1 MANLE
6 KQSTGDG
13 KNLGCKK
20 TCKYRGKLP
29 INWCRISSI
38 NSVFQT
44 YQQLPAQV
52 LFEPKENCVVWH
64 PSPFST
70 PWKIQLYITI
80 LKGSS
85 K

>member
-13 KNLGCKK
+13 KNLGFKK
-20 TCKYRGKLP
+20 TCKYWGKLP
-29 INWCRISSI
+29 INWCRISWI
-38 NSVFQT
+38 NSIFQT
-44 YQQLPAQV
+44 YQQLPVQV
-52 LFEPKENCVVWH
+52 LFERKENCVVWH
-64 PSPFST
+64 PFT
-70 PWKIQLYITI
+70 IQHPVEDPTI